1 MQGLLNFT
9 GRKFLPVIRQTEA
22 AECGLACLAMVAS
35 YHGHRTDMNSLR
47 RRYPVSLKGVTLR
60 DLMEIAAHLKL
71 ACRPLRIEIGH
82 LSQLRLPAIL
92 HWDMVHFVVLKA
104 YRKKAILVHDPAAGE
119 KWVPITEASKHLTGV
134 VLELSP
140 TEEFCRTDERVRL
153 PFSAFFSGI
162 STHTLTQILVL
173 SVVIEIL
180 TLTAPFYMQLT
191 VDEVIARGDVDL
203 LLVLGLGFALL
214 LLIKVASTA
223 TRSLVVLVLQNTLSF
238 QIGARLFHH
247 LVRLPLSFFEKRHIG
262 DILSRFNSIEPI
274 RNMLAEG
281 LITGLI
287 DGLMSVLMLA
297 LMFTYSVQLGFVVMF
312 AFALYAALRLAL
324 FRMFRQRSEA
334 AIHSK
339 ADENSTFIETVRAVQ
354 SLKLLNRENERES
367 QWLNRYAAYV
377 NANVRLG
384 RARISFKAMNDTVF
398 GLENIITIYLAARLA
413 LDNLITVG
421 MIFAFV
427 SYKLQ
432 FAERTAMLIEKLVDL
447 RILGLHLERLA
458 DIALT
463 PLERG
468 HDQNLSYMRPVRGAI
483 ELRNVCFRYAE
494 TESLILNNVNL
505 CVAPGQFVTIMGPS
519 GCGKTTLLKIMLGL
533 LEPTSGQVLI
543 DGVPLGKIGPRVYRE
558 QIGAVMQED
567 QLLSGSIADN
577 ICFFETTFDLQGM
590 IECARIAGVH
600 DDIMAMPMSYNSL
613 IGDMGSSLSSGQKQ
627 RVLLARALYR
637 RPKILFLDEG
647 TAHLDTDKEKEI
659 NANLRHLSMTRVSV
673 AHRPE
678 ITNGADMI
686 LHLAAATAPLQVG
699 VASRRPAAAPVGAD
713 GEESVESAP
722 GHECSGDGRK
732 GDYSKHV
739 GKDNHSKAG
748 KDDHSKHSWENA
760 KNGGGEPHKD
770 DCQPQKDYRDPK
782 PFDDRGK
789 NPGEA
794 LAKFDFSNL

>member
-1 MQGLLNFT
+1 
-9 GRKFLPVIRQTEA
+9 
-22 AECGLACLAMVAS
+22 
-35 YHGHRTDMNSLR
+35 
-47 RRYPVSLKGVTLR
+47 
-60 DLMEIAAHLKL
+60 
-71 ACRPLRIEIGH
+71 
-82 LSQLRLPAIL
+82 
-92 HWDMVHFVVLKA
+92 
-104 YRKKAILVHDPAAGE
+104 
-119 KWVPITEASKHLTGV
+119 
-134 VLELSP
+134 
-140 TEEFCRTDERVRL
+140 
-153 PFSAFFSGI
+153 
-162 STHTLTQILVL
+162 
-173 SVVIEIL
+173 
-180 TLTAPFYMQLT
+180 MQLT

-203 LLVLGLGFALL
+203 LVVLGLGFALL
-214 LLIKVASTA
+214 LLIRVASTA
-223 TRSLVVLVLQNTLSF
+223 TRSFIILVLQNTLSF

-274 RNMLAEG
+274 RNVLAEG

-287 DGLMSVLMLA
+287 DGLMSVLMLV
-297 LMFTYSVQLGFVVMF
+297 LMFTYSVQLGLVVLL

-324 FRMFRQRSEA
+324 FSTFRQRSEA

-367 QWLNRYAAYV
+367 QWLNRYAAYIT
-377 NANVRLG
+377 ANVRLG
-384 RARISFKAMNDTVF
+384 RARISFKAINDTIF
-398 GLENIITIYLAARLA
+398 GLENVITIYLAARLA

-432 FAERTAMLIEKLVDL
+432 FAERTALLIEKLVDV

-468 HDQNLSYMRPVRGAI
+468 HDRDLSYNRQICGMI

-494 TESLILNNVNL
+494 GEPLIVDNVNL

-519 GCGKTTLLKIMLGL
+519 GCGKSTLVKIMLGL
-533 LEPTSGQVLI
+533 LEPTSGEVLI
-543 DGVPLGKIGPRVYRE
+543 DGLPLGQIGPRAYRE

-577 ICFFETTFDLQGM
+577 ICCFDTTFDLQGM
-590 IECARIAGVH
+590 IDCARIAGIH
-600 DDIMAMPMSYNSL
+600 EDIMAMPMSYNSL

-647 TAHLDTDKEKEI
+647 TAHLDTEKEKEI
-659 NANLRHLSMTRVSV
+659 NTNLRRLNMTRVSV

-678 ITNGADMI
+678 ITHGTDMI
-686 LHLAAATAPLQVG
+686 IHLAAAARPFRAGMTSL
-699 VASRRPAAAPVGAD
+699 RREAGPAQDVRVTGFAAEGAKSAETGHD
-713 GEESVESAP
+713 DCPGDPTGDCSKRDSVW
-722 GHECSGDGRK
+722 
-732 GDYSKHV
+732 
-739 GKDNHSKAG
+739 KDA
-748 KDDHSKHSWENA
+748 KDDDCHSQKDCCQPRKDCNPKPS
-760 KNGGGEPHKD
+760 D
-770 DCQPQKDYRDPK
+770 DC
-782 PFDDRGK
+782 GK
-789 NPGEA
+789 ADNPGEA
-794 LAKFDFSNL
+794 LARIDFSRC

>member
-1 MQGLLNFT
+1 
-9 GRKFLPVIRQTEA
+9 
-22 AECGLACLAMVAS
+22 
-35 YHGHRTDMNSLR
+35 
-47 RRYPVSLKGVTLR
+47 
-60 DLMEIAAHLKL
+60 
-71 ACRPLRIEIGH
+71 
-82 LSQLRLPAIL
+82 
-92 HWDMVHFVVLKA
+92 MVHFVVLKA
-104 YRKKAILVHDPAAGE
+104 CKKNGIVVHDPAAGE
-119 KWVPITEASKHLTGV
+119 KWFPIAEVSRHFTGV

-140 TEEFCRTDERVRL
+140 TEGFCRTDERVRL
-153 PFSAFFSGI
+153 PFSVFFSGL
-162 STHTLTQILVL
+162 SENTHALIQILVL
-173 SVVIEIL
+173 SVVTEIL
-180 TLTAPFYMQLT
+180 ILAAPFYMQLT
-191 VDEVIARGDVDL
+191 VDEVIARGDVDF
-203 LLVLGLGFALL
+203 LLVLGLGFGLL

-223 TRSLVVLVLQNTLSF
+223 TRSFIVLILQNTLSF

-297 LMFTYSVQLGFVVMF
+297 LMFTYSVQLGCVVLF

-324 FRMFRQRSEA
+324 FRMFRQRNEA

-384 RARISFKAMNDTVF
+384 RAKISFKAMNDAIF
-398 GLENIITIYLAARLA
+398 GLENVITIYLAARLA
-413 LDNLITVG
+413 LGNLMTVG

-432 FAERTAMLIEKLVDL
+432 FAERTALLIEKLVDL

-468 HDQNLSYMRPVRGAI
+468 HDQDLSYVRPIHGSI

-494 TESLILNNVNL
+494 AEPLVLNNVNL
-505 CVAPGQFVTIMGPS
+505 FVAPGQFVTIMGHS
-519 GCGKTTLLKIMLGL
+519 GCGKTTLVKIMLGL
-533 LEPTSGQVLI
+533 LEPTSGEVLI
-543 DGVPLGKIGPRVYRE
+543 DGIPLGQIGPRVYRE
-558 QIGAVMQED
+558 HIGAVMQED

-577 ICFFETTFDLQGM
+577 ICFFETTFDRQWM
-590 IECARIAGVH
+590 IECAQFAGIH

-647 TAHLDTDKEKEI
+647 TAHLDTEKEKEI
-659 NANLRHLSMTRVSV
+659 NANLQHLNMTRVSI

-678 ITNGADMI
+678 IAHGADVI
-686 LHLAAATAPLQVG
+686 IRLPTVTQPSQVG
-699 VASRRPAAAPVGAD
+699 VIGRRQAVAPARDAGHTGFAAEGASSTKVAQ
-713 GEESVESAP
+713 
-722 GHECSGDGRK
+722 GHENCSDDGRK
-732 GDYSKHV
+732 GDYSKHP
-739 GKDNHSKAG
+739 GKFDYAKDSKG
-748 KDDHSKHSWENA
+748 GYSKHDGGWKDA
-760 KNGGGEPHKD
+760 KNDDGHPQKD
-770 DCQPQKDYRDPK
+770 DCDPNPSQGDMYR
-782 PFDDRGK
+782 
-789 NPGEA
+789 NAGEA
-794 LAKFDFSNL
+794 LAKLDFSHDDFGSRAPDHSGDLQGSTRRGEGRS

>member
-1 MQGLLNFT
+1 MQGLLNFS
-9 GRKFLPVIRQTEA
+9 GRRSLPVIRQTEA
-22 AECGLACLAMVAS
+22 TECGLACLAMVAS
-35 YHGHRTDMNSLR
+35 YHGHRTDLNCLR
-47 RRYPVSLKGVTLR
+47 RRHPVSLKGVTLR
-60 DLMEIAAHLKL
+60 DLMQIAAHLGL

-82 LSQLRLPAIL
+82 LCQLRLPAIL
-92 HWDMVHFVVLKA
+92 HWDMAHFVVLKA
-104 YRKKAILVHDPAAGE
+104 YRRKGIVVHDPAAGE
-119 KWVPITEASKHLTGV
+119 KWFPLTEASRHLTGV
-134 VLELSP
+134 ALELSP
-140 TEEFCRTDERVRL
+140 TETFCRTDERVRL
-153 PFSAFFSGI
+153 PFSVFWSGMNRNNCA
-162 STHTLTQILVL
+162 LAQILVL

-180 TLTAPFYMQLT
+180 LLGAPFYMQLT

-203 LLVLGLGFALL
+203 LVVLGLGFALL
-214 LLIKVASTA
+214 LLIRVASTT
-223 TRSLVVLVLQNTLSF
+223 TRSFIILVLQNTLSF

-274 RNMLAEG
+274 RNVLAEG

-287 DGLMSVLMLA
+287 DGLMSVLMLV
-297 LMFTYSVQLGFVVMF
+297 LMFTYSVQLGIVVLL

-324 FRMFRQRSEA
+324 FGMFRQRSEA
-334 AIHSK
+334 AVHSK

-354 SLKLLNRENERES
+354 SLKLLNRENEREG
-367 QWLNRYAAYV
+367 QWLNRYAAYI

-384 RARISFKAMNDTVF
+384 RARISFKAMNDTIF
-398 GLENIITIYLAARLA
+398 GLENVITIYLAARLA

-432 FAERTAMLIEKLVDL
+432 FAERTALLIEKLVDL

-463 PLERG
+463 PFERG
-468 HDQNLSYMRPVRGAI
+468 HDRDLSYIRQIHGQI

-494 TESLILNNVNL
+494 GESLILNNVNL

-519 GCGKTTLLKIMLGL
+519 GCGKSTLLKIMLGL
-533 LEPTSGQVLI
+533 LEPTSGEVLI
-543 DGVPLGKIGPRVYRE
+543 DGLPLGQIGPRAYRE

-577 ICFFETTFDLQGM
+577 ICFFDTTFDLQGM
-590 IECARIAGVH
+590 IDCARIAGIH

-647 TAHLDTDKEKEI
+647 TAHLDTEKEKEV
-659 NANLRHLSMTRVSV
+659 NANLRHLNMTRVSV

-678 ITNGADMI
+678 ITHGADLI
-686 LHLAAATAPLQVG
+686 IHLGSAAEPFRVGMTSGRPAVAPERDVG
-699 VASRRPAAAPVGAD
+699 VTGFAAEGAK
-713 GEESVESAP
+713 STESAHAHDPCP
-722 GHECSGDGRK
+722 GDATGDCTKRDPGSKDAKDDDCHPRK
-732 GDYSKHV
+732 DDGQPP
-739 GKDNHSKAG
+739 KDCNCKPSDDCSKA
-748 KDDHSKHSWENA
+748 D
-760 KNGGGEPHKD
+760 
-770 DCQPQKDYRDPK
+770 
-782 PFDDRGK
+782 

-794 LAKFDFSNL
+794 LAKIDFSRC

>member
-1 MQGLLNFT
+1 MQGLLNFS
-9 GRKFLPVIRQTEA
+9 GRRSLPVIRQTEA
-22 AECGLACLAMVAS
+22 TECGLACLAMVAS
-35 YHGHRTDMNSLR
+35 YHGHRTDLNSLR
-47 RRYPVSLKGVTLR
+47 RRHPVSLKGVTLR
-60 DLMEIAAHLKL
+60 DLMQIAAHLGL

-82 LSQLRLPAIL
+82 LCQLRVPAIL
-92 HWDMVHFVVLKA
+92 HWDMAHFVVLKA
-104 YRKKAILVHDPAAGE
+104 YRRKGIVVHDPAAGE
-119 KWVPITEASKHLTGV
+119 KWFPLTEASRHLTGV
-134 VLELSP
+134 ALELSP
-140 TEEFCRTDERVRL
+140 TEKFCRTDERAKL
-153 PFSAFFSGI
+153 PFSVFWSGMNGSAFA
-162 STHTLTQILVL
+162 LAQILVL

-180 TLTAPFYMQLT
+180 LLAAPFYMQLT

-203 LLVLGLGFALL
+203 LVVLGLGFAFL
-214 LLIKVASTA
+214 LLIRVASTA
-223 TRSLVVLVLQNTLSF
+223 TRSFTILVLQNTLSF

-274 RNMLAEG
+274 RNVLAEG

-287 DGLMSVLMLA
+287 DGLMSVLMLV
-297 LMFTYSVQLGFVVMF
+297 LMFTYSVQLGLVVLLAFV
-312 AFALYAALRLAL
+312 LYAALRLAL
-324 FRMFRQRSEA
+324 FGMFRQRSEA

-339 ADENSTFIETVRAVQ
+339 ADEDSTFIETVRAVQ
-354 SLKLLNRENERES
+354 SLKLLNRENEREG
-367 QWLNRYAAYV
+367 QWLNRYAAYI

-384 RARISFKAMNDTVF
+384 RARISFKAMNDTIF
-398 GLENIITIYLAARLA
+398 GLENVITIYLAARLA

-432 FAERTAMLIEKLVDL
+432 FAERTALLIEKLVDV

-468 HDQNLSYMRPVRGAI
+468 HDLDLSYIRQIRGAI

-494 TESLILNNVNL
+494 GDSLILNNVNL

-519 GCGKTTLLKIMLGL
+519 GCGKSTLVKIMLGL
-533 LEPTSGQVLI
+533 LEPTSGEVLI
-543 DGVPLGKIGPRVYRE
+543 DGLPLSQIGPRAYRE

-577 ICFFETTFDLQGM
+577 ICFFDTTFDLQGM
-590 IECARIAGVH
+590 IDCARIAGIH

-647 TAHLDTDKEKEI
+647 TAHLDTEKEREI
-659 NANLRHLSMTRVSV
+659 NANLRHLNITRVSV

-678 ITNGADMI
+678 ITQGADMI
-686 LHLAAATAPLQVG
+686 VHLGAAAEPFRVG
-699 VASRRPAAAPVGAD
+699 MTSGRPAAAPERDVGVTEFAAEGAKSTETAHPQD
-713 GEESVESAP
+713 ACP
-722 GHECSGDGRK
+722 GDATGDCAKRDPGSR
-732 GDYSKHV
+732 D
-739 GKDNHSKAG
+739 AI
-748 KDDHSKHSWENA
+748 DDCH
-760 KNGGGEPHKD
+760 PHKD
-770 DCQPQKDYRDPK
+770 YGQPSKDDCNFK
-782 PFDDRGK
+782 PSDDCGK
-789 NPGEA
+789 ADNPGEA
-794 LAKFDFSNL
+794 LAKIDFSRC

>member
-1 MQGLLNFT
+1 MQGLLNFS
-9 GRKFLPVIRQTEA
+9 GRRSLPVIRQTEA
-22 AECGLACLAMVAS
+22 TECGLACLAMVAS
-35 YHGHRTDMNSLR
+35 YHGHRTDLNSLR
-47 RRYPVSLKGVTLR
+47 RRHPVSLKGVTLR
-60 DLMEIAAHLKL
+60 DLMQIAAHLGL
-71 ACRPLRIEIGH
+71 SCRPLRIEIGH
-82 LSQLRLPAIL
+82 LCQLRLPAIL
-92 HWDMVHFVVLKA
+92 HWDMAHFVVLKA
-104 YRKKAILVHDPAAGE
+104 YRRKGIVVHDPAAGE
-119 KWVPITEASKHLTGV
+119 KWFPLTEASRHLTGV
-134 VLELSP
+134 ALELSP
-140 TEEFCRTDERVRL
+140 IETFCRTDERMRL
-153 PFSAFFSGI
+153 PFSVFWSGMNG
-162 STHTLTQILVL
+162 SNYALAQILVL
-173 SVVIEIL
+173 SVVIEL
-180 TLTAPFYMQLT
+180 LLLAAPFYMQLT

-203 LLVLGLGFALL
+203 LVVLGLGFALL
-214 LLIKVASTA
+214 LLIRIASTA
-223 TRSLVVLVLQNTLSF
+223 TRSFIILVLQNTLSF

-274 RNMLAEG
+274 RNVLAEG

-287 DGLMSVLMLA
+287 DGLMSVLMLV
-297 LMFTYSVQLGFVVMF
+297 LMFTYSIQLGLVVLL

-324 FRMFRQRSEA
+324 FGMFRQRSEV

-354 SLKLLNRENERES
+354 SLKLLNRENEREG
-367 QWLNRYAAYV
+367 QWLNRYAAYI

-384 RARISFKAMNDTVF
+384 RARISFKAMNDTIF
-398 GLENIITIYLAARLA
+398 GLENVITIYLAARLA

-432 FAERTAMLIEKLVDL
+432 FAERTALLIEKLVDV

-468 HDQNLSYMRPVRGAI
+468 HHLDLSYIRQIRGAI

-494 TESLILNNVNL
+494 GESLILNNVNL

-519 GCGKTTLLKIMLGL
+519 GCGKSTLVKIMLGL
-533 LEPTSGQVLI
+533 LEPTSGEVLI
-543 DGVPLGKIGPRVYRE
+543 DGLPLGQIGPRAYRE

-577 ICFFETTFDLQGM
+577 ICFFDTTFDLQAM
-590 IECARIAGVH
+590 IDCARIAGIH

-647 TAHLDTDKEKEI
+647 TAHLDTEKEKEI

-678 ITNGADMI
+678 ITHGTDMI
-686 LHLAAATAPLQVG
+686 IHLAAAARPFRAGMTSLRREAGPAQDVG
-699 VASRRPAAAPVGAD
+699 VTGFAAEGAKSAETGHDDCPGAPTGD
-713 GEESVESAP
+713 
-722 GHECSGDGRK
+722 CSKRDS
-732 GDYSKHV
+732 DW
-739 GKDNHSKAG
+739 KDA
-748 KDDHSKHSWENA
+748 KDDDCHSQKDCCQPRKDCNPKPS
-760 KNGGGEPHKD
+760 D
-770 DCQPQKDYRDPK
+770 DC
-782 PFDDRGK
+782 GK
-789 NPGEA
+789 ADNPGEA
-794 LAKFDFSNL
+794 LARIDFSRC